1 MLQTCSP
8 DGLNG
13 LVCIPAPWFICSA
26 HVVSDHLIPDGAVSM
41 RSELNRGGISG
52 TVATSV
58 SIMASCA
65 VGCSVRLPHTL
76 AIGPQVYGEIGVH
89 ASVCLPL

>member
-1 MLQTCSP
+1 M
-8 DGLNG
+8 
-13 LVCIPAPWFICSA
+13 
-26 HVVSDHLIPDGAVSM
+26 VSDHLIPDGVVSM

-65 VGCSVRLPHTL
+65 VGCSMRLPHTL
-76 AIGPQVYGEIGVH
+76 AIGPQVYGVIGVH